1 MESAVRYARYVYDS
15 VKPWLQSPILEIGA
29 GYGTYTRFLLQHGQV
44 VSCDIDSACLD
55 GLHRKFGGADVQTAF
70 VDLNDAESIR
80 RLARFGARSV
90 FTSNVFEHVEEDM
103 RALGAL
109 RSAVAPGA
117 VLAIV
122 VPAHPRLFGYL
133 DEQAGHFRRY
143 TRTTLTGRLA
153 AAGWHVEKTFYI
165 NALGGLGWW
174 FNHRFVRQ
182 RPLDA
187 KSVNAQLVLYDRL
200 LVPLARLSD
209 PFFHRRFGLSVVGI
223 ARSGNSGPAD

>member
-29 GYGTYTRFLLQHGQV
+29 GYGTYTRFLLQHGPV
-44 VSCDIDSACLD
+44 ISCDIDPACLD
-55 GLHRKFGGADVQTAF
+55 GLRRKFEGAEHQTTF
-70 VDLNDAESIR
+70 VDLNDAESIQ
-80 RLARFGARSV
+80 RLAQFGARSV
-90 FTSNVFEHVEEDM
+90 FTTNVFEHIEDDV
-103 RALGAL
+103 RALQAL
-109 RSAVAPGA
+109 RGAVAPGA

-143 TRTTLTGRLA
+143 TRTNLADRLA

-187 KSVNAQLVLYDRL
+187 RSVNAQLVLYDRL

-209 PFFHRRFGLSVVGI
+209 PLFHRRFGLSVVGI
-223 ARSGNSGPAD
+223 ARSGNSGPAS